1 MVVVLG
7 GDCYVGGIF
16 PFVRKFDVIMCMGG
30 LDVVCFYMCG
40 SYSF

>member
-1 MVVVLG
+1 MG
-7 GDCYVGGIF
+7 GVF
-16 PFVRKFDVIMCMGG
+16 PFVRKFDVVVCLGG